1 MAANWLT
8 KRKRMYPHFVSAAK
22 YDNISE
28 PLIMSRVTIFPIDIE
43 LHAIILY
50 KDYIK
55 MNISLNSQTKN
66 KTSLA

>member
-1 MAANWLT
+1 MAANWLA
-8 KRKRMYPHFVSAAK
+8 KRRRVYPHVVSAAK
-22 YDNISE
+22 YDNTSE
-28 PLIMSRVTIFPIDIE
+28 ALIMSKVTRFPIDIE